1 MVVIYEF
8 VITQT
13 DETDGEER
21 GLVVVA
27 DLLSINKRLNMFTSI
42 LDRQNRMITMMMMIN
57 IQFI

>member
-13 DETDGEER
+13 DETDGDER
-21 GLVVVA
+21 GLVVA
-27 DLLSINKRLNMFTSI
+27 ALLLSINKRLNMFTSI
-42 LDRQNRMITMMMMIN
+42 LARQNRMITMMMMIN